1 MRSRHVEE
9 GAFGRAAQ
17 ERAAAEAEAEIG
29 RLCERL
35 AEGLAMGLDEGR
47 EMVGGAMAE
56 FLVDFFETVRAK
68 GSRPG
73 MRGMVA
79 LPMLVHG
86 AEAGDPAPARPLAVV
101 HLLWWAAARYLDD
114 LTDVPGAPSA
124 GNTAVAKR
132 VLTALA
138 VGGQL
143 PARLVADLPV
153 PDAVRLGLADEVS
166 RVWLDAVDGQ
176 LRDLTERPSAATP
189 ASVLRAYAGKTGAP
203 YAMAAASAAR
213 LAGAG
218 ADRAGGWRAFGRRLG
233 VLRQLV
239 NDQRD
244 LASGRHEDLANGTAT
259 YLLAHLLSTL
269 PPARRREALALHAG
283 ARHSACARAELTAW
297 MLDEDVLDGYAA
309 SVAPLIGHAHDLL
322 GLLGGDPAFV
332 RGLHDLV
339 DETAVHL
346 PGLRLA
352 VA

>member
-1 MRSRHVEE
+1 MEQ

-17 ERAAAEAEAEIG
+17 DRAAAEVEAEIH

-35 AEGLAMGLDEGR
+35 AEGQAMGLDEGR

-56 FLVDFFETVRAK
+56 FLTDFFEAVHARGA
-68 GSRPG
+68 RPG
-73 MRGMVA
+73 LRGMVA

-86 AEAGDPAPARPLAVV
+86 AETGDPEPARPLAAV

-114 LTDVPGAPSA
+114 LTGAPSP
-124 GNTAVAKR
+124 GNAATVKR

-138 VGGQL
+138 VGGHL
-143 PARLVADLPV
+143 PVRLVADLPV
-153 PDAVRLGLADEVS
+153 PDSVRCGLAGEVS
-166 RVWLDAVDGQ
+166 RAWLDAVDGR
-176 LRDLTERPSAATP
+176 LRDLTDRPSAATP
-189 ASVLRAYAGKTGAP
+189 ASVLRAYAGRTGAP

-218 ADRAGGWRAFGRRLG
+218 GDRAGGWRAFGRRLG
-233 VLRQLV
+233 VLRRLV
-239 NDQRD
+239 DDQRD
-244 LASGRHEDLANGTAT
+244 LASGRYEDFANGTAT
-259 YLLAHLLSTL
+259 YLLAHLLAAL
-269 PPARRREALALHAG
+269 PAGRRREALALHAG

-309 SVAPLIGHAHDLL
+309 SVAPLVGHAHDLL

-332 RGLHDLV
+332 RGLHGLV
-339 DETAVHL
+339 DETADRL
-346 PGLRLA
+346 PRLRPA